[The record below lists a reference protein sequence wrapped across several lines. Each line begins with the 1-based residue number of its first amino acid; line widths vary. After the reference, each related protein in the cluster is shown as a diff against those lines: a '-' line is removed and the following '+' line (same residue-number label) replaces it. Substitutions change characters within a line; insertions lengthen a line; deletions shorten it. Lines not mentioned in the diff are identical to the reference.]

1 MVLKSLPEGS
11 ALILHHCQTGKAIL
25 IRGGISM
32 RRVILVLGCG
42 VIMFSQSVL
51 AQVKHGGKIES
62 KYDGFTYETLMRL
75 QKMKVSCD
83 GVKDKFTDGCV
94 SIEVTLHM
102 PGMQLNYVRNVTLMV
117 VFENQ
122 DWVQTH
128 PPDQRDLSISTY
140 DKTFKFGRM
149 ELITNKKPGTWDTK
163 IERLQ
168 ATIPY
173 EMFKKIIASDTIE
186 IQVGKDTVMLREKNI
201 AALRDLNNRVLVPP
215 ANTTGTSATT
225 STRSRGK

>member
-1 MVLKSLPEGS
+1 MRR
-11 ALILHHCQTGKAIL
+11 LILVSSCG
-25 IRGGISM
+25 
-32 RRVILVLGCG
+32 LVL
-42 VIMFSQSVL
+42 FSQTAL
-51 AQVKHGGKIES
+51 GQVKHGGKIES

-122 DWVQTH
+122 DWVRGH
-128 PPDQRDLSISTY
+128 PLDQRNLSISTY
-140 DKTFKFGRM
+140 DKTYRFGRM
-149 ELITNKKPGTWDTK
+149 ELVTNTKPGTWDTK

-173 EMFKKIIASDTIE
+173 ETFKKIIESDTIE
-186 IQVGKDTVMLREKNI
+186 IQVGNGSVMLRDKNI

-215 ANTTGTSATT
+215 ANSSTGTSAKP
-225 STRSRGK
+225 STRSGGK

>member
-1 MVLKSLPEGS
+1 
-11 ALILHHCQTGKAIL
+11 
-25 IRGGISM
+25 M
-32 RRVILVLGCG
+32 RRLILVLGC
-42 VIMFSQSVL
+42 VLVLFSQTAL

-62 KYDGFTYETLMRL
+62 KYDGFTYETLMQL

-122 DWVQTH
+122 DWVRGH
-128 PPDQRDLSISTY
+128 PLEQRNLSISTY
-140 DKTFKFGRM
+140 DKTYRFGRM
-149 ELITNKKPGTWDTK
+149 ELVTNKKPGTWDTK

-173 EMFKKIIASDTIE
+173 ETFKMIIESDTIE
-186 IQVGKDTVMLREKNI
+186 IQVGNGSVMLRDKNI

-215 ANTTGTSATT
+215 ANSSTGTSAKP

>member
-1 MVLKSLPEGS
+1 MRR
-11 ALILHHCQTGKAIL
+11 LILG
-25 IRGGISM
+25 
-32 RRVILVLGCG
+32 LGCG
-42 VIMFSQSVL
+42 LVLFSQTAL

-62 KYDGFTYETLMRL
+62 RYDGFNYETLMQL

-83 GVKDKFTDGCV
+83 GFKDKFTDGCV

-122 DWVQTH
+122 DWVRTH
-128 PPDQRDLSISTY
+128 PPEQRDLSISTY
-140 DKTFKFGRM
+140 DKTYRFGRM

-173 EMFKKIIASDTIE
+173 ERFKKIIESDTIE
-186 IQVGKDTVMLREKNI
+186 IQVGNGAVMLREKNI
-201 AALRDLNNRVLVPP
+201 AALRDLNNRVLTPP
-215 ANTTGTSATT
+215 ANSTTGTSATP
-225 STRSRGK
+225 SKRSRGK

>member
-1 MVLKSLPEGS
+1 
-11 ALILHHCQTGKAIL
+11 
-25 IRGGISM
+25 M
-32 RRVILVLGCG
+32 RRLILVLGCG
-42 VIMFSQSVL
+42 VVLFSQTAL

-83 GVKDKFTDGCV
+83 GVKNKFTDGCV

-122 DWVQTH
+122 DWVRGH
-128 PPDQRDLSISTY
+128 PLEQRNLSISTY
-140 DKTFKFGRM
+140 DKTYRFGRM
-149 ELITNKKPGTWDTK
+149 ELVTSNKPGTWDTK

-173 EMFKKIIASDTIE
+173 ATFKQIIESDTIE
-186 IQVGKDTVMLREKNI
+186 IQVGNGSVMLRDKNI

-215 ANTTGTSATT
+215 ANSSTGTSARP

>member
-1 MVLKSLPEGS
+1 
-11 ALILHHCQTGKAIL
+11 
-25 IRGGISM
+25 M
-32 RRVILVLGCG
+32 RRLIVVLGCG
-42 VIMFSQSVL
+42 LVLFSQTAI
-51 AQVKHGGKIES
+51 AQVRHGGKIES

-75 QKMKVSCD
+75 EKMKVSCD
-83 GVKDKFTDGCV
+83 GFKDKFTDGCV

-102 PGMQLNYVRNVTLMV
+102 PGMQLNHVRNVTLMV

-122 DWVQTH
+122 DWVRMH
-128 PPDQRDLSISTY
+128 PPEERDLSISTY
-140 DKTFKFGRM
+140 DRTYRFGRM

-168 ATIPY
+168 ASIPY
-173 EMFKKIIASDTIE
+173 ETFKKIIESDTIE
-186 IQVGKDTVMLREKNI
+186 IQVGNGAVMLREKNI

-215 ANTTGTSATT
+215 ANSTTGTSAKP

>member
-1 MVLKSLPEGS
+1 
-11 ALILHHCQTGKAIL
+11 
-25 IRGGISM
+25 M
-32 RRVILVLGCG
+32 RKVILVCGCG
-42 VIMFSQSVL
+42 LILFSQSAF

-83 GVKDKFTDGCV
+83 GFKDKFTDGCV
-94 SIEVTLHM
+94 SIEVTMHM
-102 PGMQLNYVRNVTLMV
+102 PGMQLNYVRSVTLMV

-122 DWVQTH
+122 DWVRGH
-128 PPDQRDLSISTY
+128 PPEQRNLSISTY
-140 DKTFKFGRM
+140 DKTYRLGRM

-168 ATIPY
+168 ASIPY
-173 EMFKKIIASDTIE
+173 DTFKKIIESDTIE
-186 IQVGKDTVMLREKNI
+186 IQVGNGAVMLRDKNI
-201 AALRDLNNRVLVPP
+201 AALRDLNNRVLTP
-215 ANTTGTSATT
+215 ANSTNGTSAKP

>member
-1 MVLKSLPEGS
+1 
-11 ALILHHCQTGKAIL
+11 
-25 IRGGISM
+25 M
-32 RRVILVLGCG
+32 RRLIVVLGCG
-42 VIMFSQSVL
+42 LVLFSQTAI

-75 QKMKVSCD
+75 EKMKVSCD
-83 GVKDKFTDGCV
+83 GFKDKFTDGCV

-102 PGMQLNYVRNVTLMV
+102 PGMQLNHVRNVTLMV

-122 DWVQTH
+122 DWVRMH
-128 PPDQRDLSISTY
+128 PPEERDLSISTY
-140 DKTFKFGRM
+140 DKTYRFGRM

-168 ATIPY
+168 ASIPY
-173 EMFKKIIASDTIE
+173 ETFKKIIESDTIE
-186 IQVGKDTVMLREKNI
+186 VQVGNGAVMLREKNI

-215 ANTTGTSATT
+215 ANSTTGTSAKP

>member
-1 MVLKSLPEGS
+1 
-11 ALILHHCQTGKAIL
+11 
-25 IRGGISM
+25 M
-32 RRVILVLGCG
+32 RRLILVLGCG
-42 VIMFSQSVL
+42 LVLCSQPAL

-75 QKMKVSCD
+75 EKMKVSCD

-122 DWVQTH
+122 DWVRGH
-128 PPDQRDLSISTY
+128 PLDQRNLSISTY
-140 DKTFKFGRM
+140 DKTYRFGRM
-149 ELITNKKPGTWDTK
+149 ELVTNKKPGTWDTK

-173 EMFKKIIASDTIE
+173 ETFKQIIESDTIE
-186 IQVGKDTVMLREKNI
+186 IQVGNGSVMLRDKNI
-201 AALRDLNNRVLVPP
+201 AALRDLNNRILVPP
-215 ANTTGTSATT
+215 ASTSTGTSAKP

>member
-1 MVLKSLPEGS
+1 
-11 ALILHHCQTGKAIL
+11 
-25 IRGGISM
+25 M
-32 RRVILVLGCG
+32 RRLILVLGCG
-42 VIMFSQSVL
+42 LVLFSQTAL
-51 AQVKHGGKIES
+51 AQSVVKHGGKIES

-83 GVKDKFTDGCV
+83 GIKDKFTDGCV

-122 DWVQTH
+122 DWVRGH
-128 PPDQRDLSISTY
+128 PLDQRNLSISTY
-140 DKTFKFGRM
+140 DKTYRFGRM
-149 ELITNKKPGTWDTK
+149 ELVTNKKPGTWDTK

-173 EMFKKIIASDTIE
+173 ETFKQIIESDTIE
-186 IQVGKDTVMLREKNI
+186 IQVGNGSVMLRDKNI

-215 ANTTGTSATT
+215 ANSSTGTSARP

>member
-1 MVLKSLPEGS
+1 MRR
-11 ALILHHCQTGKAIL
+11 LIL
-25 IRGGISM
+25 
-32 RRVILVLGCG
+32 VFGCSLAL
-42 VIMFSQSVL
+42 FSVNAHAQSPI
-51 AQVKHGGKIES
+51 KHGGKIES

-83 GVKDKFTDGCV
+83 GIKDKFTDACV

-122 DWVQTH
+122 DWVHTH
-128 PPDQRDLSISTY
+128 APEERDLSISTY
-140 DKTFKFGRM
+140 DQTFRLGRM
-149 ELITNKKPGTWDTK
+149 ELITGKKPNTWDTK

-173 EMFKKIIASDTIE
+173 ETFKKIIQSDTIE
-186 IQVGKDTVMLREKNI
+186 IQVGKGAVMLREKNI
-201 AALRDLNNRVLVPP
+201 AALRDLNNRVLTPSNAVSKKKE
-215 ANTTGTSATT
+215 GVQSG
-225 STRSRGK
+225 RSKQ

>member
-1 MVLKSLPEGS
+1 
-11 ALILHHCQTGKAIL
+11 
-25 IRGGISM
+25 M
-32 RRVILVLGCG
+32 RRLIVVLGCG
-42 VIMFSQSVL
+42 LVLFSQTAI
-51 AQVKHGGKIES
+51 AQVRHGGKIES

-75 QKMKVSCD
+75 EKMKVSCD
-83 GVKDKFTDGCV
+83 GFKDKFTDGCV

-102 PGMQLNYVRNVTLMV
+102 PGMQLNHVRNVTLMV

-122 DWVQTH
+122 DWVRMH
-128 PPDQRDLSISTY
+128 PPEERNLSISTY
-140 DKTFKFGRM
+140 DKTYRFGRM

-168 ATIPY
+168 ASIPY
-173 EMFKKIIASDTIE
+173 ETFKKIIESDTIE
-186 IQVGKDTVMLREKNI
+186 IQVGNGAVMLREKNI

-215 ANTTGTSATT
+215 ANSTTGTSAKP